1 MRLHLSNSFSF
12 SVAQMG
18 LGASKPTLEEQL
30 KNNKRMINRAVRELD
45 RERTKLEQEEQR
57 IVAELKRQAKNN
69 NVGSVKVLAK
79 DLVRTRK
86 YVSKFL
92 AMRSH
97 LQGVNLK
104 MQAVKS
110 TEAMA
115 RNLKST
121 TVAMTKVNEKL
132 NLPELNAILQE
143 FQQETER
150 MGISEDVMGEAID
163 DVLADAD
170 DLDQEETVVSQV
182 LDEIGIDFNELL
194 ARAPNSAAPTREK
207 VAIGV
212 AAGAPKSDSQPSGDK
227 FIKSLEDRINNL
239 RK

>member
-1 MRLHLSNSFSF
+1 
-12 SVAQMG
+12 MG
-18 LGASKPTLEEQL
+18 LGGSKLTLEEQL

-45 RERTKLEQEEQR
+45 RERSKLEQEEQR

-69 NVGSVKVLAK
+69 NVSSVKVLAK

-86 YVSKFL
+86 YVGKFL

-97 LQGVNLK
+97 LQGVNLR

-121 TVAMTKVNEKL
+121 TIAMSKVNQKL

-143 FQQETER
+143 FQQETEK
-150 MGISEDVMGEAID
+150 MGITEDVMGEAID
-163 DVLADAD
+163 DVLADVD
-170 DLDQEETVVSQV
+170 DIEQEETVVSQV
-182 LDEIGIDFNELL
+182 LDEIGIDFNEML
-194 ARAPNSAAPTREK
+194 ARAPNSQ
-207 VAIGV
+207 GV
-212 AAGAPKSDSQPSGDK
+212 ATPGERKQIAVGSSGVQASNKQVNDSDQ